1 MPNTYQ
7 RKIFEL
13 NLRKLILI
21 LTALAV
27 SFLFVISLVVSYFH
41 LKKELVKRSL
51 FLNYE
56 YASKIASNTNRK
68 LQDILNELKH
78 SADIIGQGFDQ
89 RTFKEHEVERLKNL
103 SHHFDTL
110 IIGNSQGSV
119 TEYTLKQLNLDQ
131 RQVSTSL
138 GVQGSLRSKHAYISP
153 PYYSVRNNLVI
164 CISQPIFDNK
174 HNYKGYVGT
183 LIHLKKTNIINELLP
198 LEYNYKNNN
207 IYIIDR
213 NGKIIFDPN
222 RKKIG
227 GLVAQNSSMA
237 SIEYRKSGKTELIN
251 DIGTKYIAGF
261 AYIPTTGWIVVSQE
275 PLADLI
281 DEIKLIIFRLG
292 GVILIFYLLIFYI
305 VWRAAALIAS
315 PLHELAKMASALNQ
329 PETKT
334 KINKI
339 RPWYYEVQKFKLSL
353 LSSIEKFSSKID
365 EMNFYI
371 NSDPLTQ
378 LFNRRGMEI
387 FVKEKIDSD
396 IHFSILLIDIDRFKR
411 VNDTYGH
418 DIGDEV
424 LKILAKLMQENFR
437 KEDLCCRYGGEEFI
451 VVIPNNNKQKIYESA
466 ERFRRIVEA
475 FEIDNV
481 GRITIS
487 IGIASWPDSAEEFSQ
502 VLKIADNNLY
512 YAKNNGRNQIK
523 YS

>member
-7 RKIFEL
+7 RKIFKL

-27 SFLFVISLVVSYFH
+27 SFLFVISLVASYILF
-41 LKKELVKRSL
+41 KKELVKKSL

-56 YASKIASNTNRK
+56 YASKIASNTDRK
-68 LQDILNELKH
+68 LQVTLNELKY

-164 CISQPIFDNK
+164 FISQPIFDNK
-174 HNYKGYVGT
+174 HIYKGYVGT
-183 LIHLKKTNIINELLP
+183 LIHLKETNMINELLP

-213 NGKIIFDPN
+213 NGKIVFDPN

-251 DIGTKYIAGF
+251 DIGTKYVAGF

-281 DEIKLIIFRLG
+281 DETKSIIFRLS
-292 GVILIFYLLIFYI
+292 GVIFIFYLLIFYI
-305 VWRAAALIAS
+305 VWRASAFISS

-334 KINKI
+334 KIKKI
-339 RPWYYEVQKFKLSL
+339 KPWYYEVQKFKFSL

-365 EMNFYI
+365 EMNFHI

-387 FVKEKIDSD
+387 FVKEMIDSD

-424 LKILAKLMQENFR
+424 LKILAKLIQENFR

-451 VVIPNNNKQKIYESA
+451 VVIPNNNKQEIYESA

-475 FEIDNV
+475 FEINNV

-487 IGIASWPDSAEEFSQ
+487 IGIASWPDSAEEFTQ